1 METKFGI
8 QLLHGKCYLCTKP
21 GCSRTANNMRQ
32 SFPPFDFL

>member
-8 QLLHGKCYLCTKP
+8 QLLYGKCYLCTEP